1 MEEFQF
7 KTYDLDSSVLKD
19 EYTILQAGNGKK
31 DDASIKIDAK
41 AFSFIEGLIWDKY
54 REYGN
59 EDKTKIDKSE
69 WDRIIA
75 GFENAVVKL
84 DNYENTDNLMKI
96 LKFGIIG
103 SKHEI
108 IDVTDSIEDL
118 KQLIKELALWLS
130 NKIKKNKY
138 IYVIK

>member
-1 MEEFQF
+1 MEELQF

-75 GFENAVVKL
+75 GFENAVTKL

-118 KQLIKELALWLS
+118 KQLLMELVTWLS
-130 NKIKKNKY
+130 TRIKKNKY